1 MTTSVQPAP
10 SPGRH
15 QGIPP
20 SQGRRAA
27 ALRLPA
33 VLWTAEILTAAA
45 AALFMT
51 GLAWTVHLNPMS
63 RIGQVSG
70 LAALQLRLLLV
81 LGVVVLVLVPAMRRW
96 AELPVRFAAA
106 AVAGLSSGVLAAGVS
121 LALRDTNWPLYA
133 QQGDSGSLQ
142 AWVGALLD
150 GKSLDGAYPPLFPH
164 IVAFI
169 TEYVTHGQ
177 VGYALKIADLVFVAL
192 LGPLAYLS
200 WRLLLPPLWAL
211 GIGVTAALPM
221 AQPYKPYTTFVLVAF
236 LPLVAKLM
244 QLLQR
249 APELSRR
256 TAAVRGAVLGL
267 GIGLLFLLYS
277 GWFVWSAAG
286 VVVLTAVLLL
296 RARRTGGTPGLL
308 NALSAI
314 GAAGAVFL
322 LVAGTYLV
330 RLLGSAGSTVDRY
343 CYFDTYTEPTYFAMW
358 RDDLPGTDGQS
369 TWPVP
374 GEIGGVGLFTILLLV
389 GLGVALALGIGRAT
403 VLTAAACTASALLM
417 RYWYAS
423 HMERDQAVML
433 YPRTSAQLLYCLL
446 VLVGLA
452 CYLIVRRRQSAP
464 AASSAA
470 GPAEEAGRRLPLRL
484 NPRGVAIGAVC
495 SLGLLFGMAGSATA
509 SKYMP
514 DPHWGPGA
522 LAWIAQSTADTEG
535 HCSRYAPNGECKQP
549 RDISDL
555 LVPVPDTGK
564 LMCPKVNPYPPR
576 QPDPMGPKDNGLN

>member
-10 SPGRH
+10 ASGRH

-20 SQGRRAA
+20 SQRRRAA

-33 VLWTAEILTAAA
+33 VLWAAEILTAAT

-70 LAALQLRLLLV
+70 LAALQLRLLLLV
-81 LGVVVLVLVPAMRRW
+81 GLVVLVLVPAMRRW
-96 AELPVRFAAA
+96 ADLPVRFAAA
-106 AVAGLSSGVLAAGVS
+106 AVAGLSSGVLAAGIS

-133 QQGDSGSLQ
+133 QHGDSGSLQ
-142 AWVGALLD
+142 AWVGALMD

-169 TEYVTHGQ
+169 AEHLTHGQ
-177 VGYALKIADLVFVAL
+177 VGYALKLADLAFTAL

-236 LPLVAKLM
+236 LPVVAKLM

-249 APELSRR
+249 APDLPRR

-286 VVVLTAVLLL
+286 VVVLTLVLLL
-296 RARRTGGTPGLL
+296 RARRSGGTPGLL
-308 NALSAI
+308 NALCAI
-314 GAAGAVFL
+314 GAAAGVFL
-322 LVAGTYLV
+322 VVAGLYLV

-452 CYLIVRRRQSAP
+452 CYLIVRRRQGAP
-464 AASSAA
+464 AAPTAETAA
-470 GPAEEAGRRLPLRL
+470 ETGRRVPLRL
-484 NPRGVAIGAVC
+484 NPRGVAIGAIC

-522 LAWIAQSTADTEG
+522 LAWIAQSTADTKG
-535 HCSRYAPNGECKQP
+535 HCSRYAPNGRCDQP
-549 RDISDL
+549 TDISNL
-555 LVPVPDTGK
+555 LEPVPDTGK
-564 LMCPKVNPYPPR
+564 LACPKVNPYPPR
-576 QPDPMGPKDNGLN
+576 QPDPLGPSGAPW

>member
-1 MTTSVQPAP
+1 MTTSVQPA
-10 SPGRH
+10 STPGMQ
-15 QGIPP
+15 QGIP
-20 SQGRRAA
+20 SRRTRRAA
-27 ALRLPA
+27 ALRGPA
-33 VLWTAEILTAAA
+33 VLWTAEALTAVA
-45 AALFMT
+45 AALLMT
-51 GLAWTVHLNPMS
+51 GLATSIELNPMS

-70 LAALQLRLLLV
+70 LAALQLRLLL
-81 LGVVVLVLVPAMRRW
+81 LLAVVVLVLVSAMRRW
-96 AELPVRFAAA
+96 AEVPVRFAAA

-133 QQGDSGSLQ
+133 QSGDSGNLQ
-142 AWVGALLD
+142 AWVSALMD
-150 GKSLDGAYPPLFPH
+150 GKPLDGAYPPLFPH
-164 IVAFI
+164 IVAFVA
-169 TEYVTHGQ
+169 EHLTHGQ
-177 VGYALKIADLVFVAL
+177 IGYALKLVDLLFVAM

-236 LPLVAKLM
+236 LPVLAKLM

-249 APELSRR
+249 APELPRR
-256 TAAVRGAVLGL
+256 TVAVRGAVLGL
-267 GIGLLFLLYS
+267 GIALLFNLYS

-286 VVVLTAVLLL
+286 AVVLTVVLLL

-308 NALSAI
+308 NALTAI
-314 GAAGAVFL
+314 GAAAGVFL
-322 LVAGTYLV
+322 AVSSLYLV

-369 TWPVP
+369 TWPIP
-374 GEIGGVGLFTILLLV
+374 GELGGVGLFTILLLV
-389 GLGVALALGIGRAT
+389 GLGVALALGIGRAV

-452 CYLIVRRRQSAP
+452 CYLIARRRRSAASAP
-464 AASSAA
+464 ET
-470 GPAEEAGRRLPLRL
+470 AEETGRRLPLRL
-484 NPRGVAIGAVC
+484 NQRGVAIGALC
-495 SLGLLFGMAGSATA
+495 ALGLLFGMAGSATA

-514 DPHWGPGA
+514 DPHEGA
-522 LAWIAQSTADTEG
+522 GMLAWISQTTADTKG
-535 HCSRYAPNGECKQP
+535 HCSRYAPKCVDAPGLINPADPKV
-549 RDISDL
+549 DL
-555 LVPVPDTGK
+555 GK
-564 LMCPKVNPYPPR
+564 LICPKVNPYPR
-576 QPDPMGPKDNGLN
+576 KDELLPGFSADLPE

>member
-1 MTTSVQPAP
+1 MTTSVQPASTPGMQQDIP
-10 SPGRH
+10 SSRK
-15 QGIPP
+15 
-20 SQGRRAA
+20 RRAA
-27 ALRLPA
+27 ALRLSA
-33 VLWTAEILTAAA
+33 VLWTAEILTAVA
-45 AALFMT
+45 AALLMT
-51 GLAWTVHLNPMS
+51 GLATSIELNPMS

-70 LAALQLRLLLV
+70 LAALQLRLLLL

-96 AELPVRFAAA
+96 ADTPVRFAAA

-133 QQGDSGSLQ
+133 QSGDSGSLQ
-142 AWVGALLD
+142 AWVNALME
-150 GKSLDGAYPPLFPH
+150 GKPLDGAYPPMFPH
-164 IVAFI
+164 IVAFVA
-169 TEYVTHGQ
+169 EHVTHGDI
-177 VGYALKIADLVFVAL
+177 GYALKLADLLFVAL

-236 LPLVAKLM
+236 LPVLAKLM

-249 APELSRR
+249 APELPRR

-286 VVVLTAVLLL
+286 VVVLTVVLLL
-296 RARRTGGTPGLL
+296 RARRAGGTSGLL

-314 GAAGAVFL
+314 GAAAGVFL
-322 LVAGTYLV
+322 AVSSLYLV

-343 CYFDTYTEPTYFAMW
+343 CYFDTYTEPTYFTMW

-374 GEIGGVGLFTILLLV
+374 GELGGVGLFTILLLV
-389 GLGVALALGIGRAT
+389 GLGVALALGIGRAV

-433 YPRTSAQLLYCLL
+433 YPRTSAQLFYCLL

-452 CYLIVRRRQSAP
+452 CYLIARRRNAVPAP
-464 AASSAA
+464 AAE
-470 GPAEEAGRRLPLRL
+470 PAEESGRRLPLRL
-484 NPRGVAIGAVC
+484 NPRAVAIGAVC
-495 SLGLLFGMAGSATA
+495 ALGLLFGMAGSATA

-514 DPHWGPGA
+514 DPHEGTGM
-522 LAWIAQSTADTEG
+522 LAWISQTTADTKG
-535 HCSRYAPNGECKQP
+535 HCSRYAPKCVDAPGLLNP
-549 RDISDL
+549 SDPKVDL
-555 LVPVPDTGK
+555 GK
-564 LMCPKVNPYPPR
+564 LICPKVNPYPR
-576 QPDPMGPKDNGLN
+576 KNGLLPGFSADLPE

>member
-1 MTTSVQPAP
+1 MTTSVQPA
-10 SPGRH
+10 STPGMQ
-15 QGIPP
+15 QGIP
-20 SQGRRAA
+20 SRRTRRAA
-27 ALRLPA
+27 ALRGPA
-33 VLWTAEILTAAA
+33 VLWTAEALTAVA
-45 AALFMT
+45 AALLMT
-51 GLAWTVHLNPMS
+51 GLATSIELNPMS

-70 LAALQLRLLLV
+70 LAALQLRLLL
-81 LGVVVLVLVPAMRRW
+81 LLAVVVLVLVPAMRRW
-96 AELPVRFAAA
+96 AEVPVRFAAA

-133 QQGDSGSLQ
+133 QSGDSGNLQ
-142 AWVGALLD
+142 AWVSALMD
-150 GKSLDGAYPPLFPH
+150 GKPLDGAYPPLFPH
-164 IVAFI
+164 IVAFVA
-169 TEYVTHGQ
+169 EHLTHGQ
-177 VGYALKIADLVFVAL
+177 IGYALKLVDLLFVAM

-236 LPLVAKLM
+236 LPVLAKLM

-249 APELSRR
+249 APELPRR
-256 TAAVRGAVLGL
+256 TVAVRGAVLGL
-267 GIGLLFLLYS
+267 GIALLFNLYS

-286 VVVLTAVLLL
+286 AVVLTVVLLL

-308 NALSAI
+308 NALTAI
-314 GAAGAVFL
+314 GAAAGVFL
-322 LVAGTYLV
+322 AVSSLYLV

-369 TWPVP
+369 TWPIP
-374 GEIGGVGLFTILLLV
+374 GELGGVGLFTILLLV
-389 GLGVALALGIGRAT
+389 GLGVALALGIGRAV

-452 CYLIVRRRQSAP
+452 CYLIARRRRSAASAP
-464 AASSAA
+464 ET
-470 GPAEEAGRRLPLRL
+470 AEETGRRLPLRL
-484 NPRGVAIGAVC
+484 NQRGVAIGALC
-495 SLGLLFGMAGSATA
+495 ALGLLFGMAGSATA

-514 DPHWGPGA
+514 DPHEGA
-522 LAWIAQSTADTEG
+522 GMLAWISQTTADTKG
-535 HCSRYAPNGECKQP
+535 HCSRYAPKCVDAPGLINPADPKV
-549 RDISDL
+549 DL
-555 LVPVPDTGK
+555 GK
-564 LMCPKVNPYPPR
+564 LICPKVNPYPR
-576 QPDPMGPKDNGLN
+576 KDELLPGFSADLPE